1 MNKNDALN
9 CILEVIDKSN
19 KIIILPHILP
29 DGDTIGA
36 SMALCLA
43 LKEMKK
49 DPYIL
54 LDEEIPS
61 NIQFLNYVK
70 IYKNLPEYFEYDL
83 VISVDCSD
91 VDRLG
96 ERVKWIKND
105 INSLN
110 IDHHITNT
118 YFARYNMVY
127 SDAAATAEVIYDLI
141 KDFKISMTK
150 EIATCLYTGLSTD
163 TGSFKYDNTS
173 SQTHRIAASLLENH
187 IDLNFINT
195 QLYQN
200 KPLYKV
206 KLLGD
211 VLNTL
216 SFYFNDR
223 VAVLSIT
230 QDILKK
236 HNARVED
243 IDGFIEYARDIQGV
257 EVGILLKEMNECE
270 IKVGFR
276 SKYNVDV
283 SKIAQNFH
291 GGGHKKASGCTI
303 YDHIDCAKQQVIEV
317 VKNYL

>member
-1 MNKNDALN
+1 MNKNNDLN
-9 CILEVIDKSN
+9 CVVDVIEKSE

-29 DGDTIGA
+29 DGDTIGS

-43 LKEMKK
+43 LRKIKK
-49 DPYIL
+49 DAHIL
-54 LDEEIPS
+54 LDEEVPS
-61 NIQFLNYVK
+61 NIQFLNYIK
-70 IYKNLPEYFEYDL
+70 IDKNIPAHFQYDL
-83 VISVDCSD
+83 IITVDCSD

-96 ERVKWIKND
+96 ERAKCIKDD

-110 IDHHITNT
+110 IDHHLTNT
-118 YFARYNMVY
+118 YFARYNIVN
-127 SDAAATAEVIYDLI
+127 SDAAATAEVIYNLI
-141 KDFKISMTK
+141 KSLKISMTK

-173 SQTHRIAASLLENH
+173 SQTHHIAALLLESD

-206 KLLGD
+206 NLLGD

-216 SFYFNDR
+216 SFHFNNQ
-223 VAVLSIT
+223 VAILSIT
-230 QDILKK
+230 EDLLKK
-236 HNARVED
+236 HNAKVGDVE
-243 IDGFIEYARDIQGV
+243 GFIEYARDIKGV

-276 SKYNVDV
+276 AKYNVDV
-283 SKIAQNFH
+283 SEIAQKFH

-303 YDHIDCAKQQVIEV
+303 YDHIDGAKQQVIEV
-317 VKNYL
+317 IKNYL